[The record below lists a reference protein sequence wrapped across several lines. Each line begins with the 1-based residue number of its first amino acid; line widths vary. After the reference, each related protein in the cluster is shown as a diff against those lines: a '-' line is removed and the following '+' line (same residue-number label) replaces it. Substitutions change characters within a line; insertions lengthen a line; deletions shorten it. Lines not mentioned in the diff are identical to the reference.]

1 MSFINDIVN
10 AGSSIIKGF
19 TGSGLAPT
27 LARTAA
33 LGLALNQIT
42 KSINKDN
49 TKPSASESTRTDR
62 ETRVQQS
69 PDTQHSVPVVYG
81 SAFLSGIVTDAALTN
96 DGKTMFFV
104 ITVCEKTGVKLSDGQ
119 ASTFQ
124 FNEIYWEGAR
134 INLQADGITVASIT
148 DEEGNNSTD
157 FAGLIKIY
165 CYAGNSNTPV
175 VPVGYT
181 NGNLSAAY
189 GVMPTWTSFHTMD
202 DLIFVVVR
210 VDYKS
215 EKNLTGLGKMDF
227 KITNSM
233 TLPGDCVDDYMKNT
247 RYGAGIPESE
257 IFRQ

>member
-1 MSFINDIVN
+1 MSFIDDVVN

-33 LGLALNQIT
+33 LGLALNQIN

-49 TKPSASESTRTDR
+49 TKPQAADSTRTDR

-104 ITVCEKTGVKLSDGQ
+104 ITVCEKTGIKLSDGQ

-134 INLQADGITVASIT
+134 MNLQADGITVASIT

-165 CYAGNSNTPV
+165 CYGGNSATPV
-175 VPVGYT
+175 NVVGSSA
-181 NGNLSAAY
+181 NLLPAWS
-189 GVMPTWTSFHTMD
+189 VMPGWTTNYTMS
-202 DLIFVVVR
+202 DLVFAIIK
-210 VDYKS
+210 VDYNT
-215 EKNLTGLGKMDF
+215 EKNVIGLGEVSF
-227 KITNSM
+227 KITNSL
-233 TLPGDCVDDYMKNT
+233 TLPGDAVYDYMTNT

-257 IFRQ
+257 IYTQ